1 MAYDNE
7 NAPVLP
13 ETFTESLDAL
23 EANTALK
30 DQLSAELIDVFMVLK
45 RDEIARYEAAVKDPA
60 TRDITE
66 WEITEYAAAY

>member
-1 MAYDNE
+1 
-7 NAPVLP
+7 
-13 ETFTESLDAL
+13 
-23 EANTALK
+23 
-30 DQLSAELIDVFMVLK
+30 MVLK